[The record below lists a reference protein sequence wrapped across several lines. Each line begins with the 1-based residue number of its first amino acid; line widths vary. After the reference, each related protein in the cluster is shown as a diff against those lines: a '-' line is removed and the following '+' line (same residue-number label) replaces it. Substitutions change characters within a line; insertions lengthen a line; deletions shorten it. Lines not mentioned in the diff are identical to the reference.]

1 MKIIKLAVK
10 LIIIFLIF
18 FTLTIIYLEPTI
30 VNNNGNAT
38 NLKSP
43 TEEFIKNIEDKFF
56 NESLTDFNN
65 GQVTRFKIKNNDCVN
80 LILISNDDQIKVVE
94 QHIVMQPLL
103 YSEIYEL
110 FIKNTVYIKI
120 LKPTNYYFYIYG
132 TQALRYD
139 GEGGYIP
146 FDSKLAEKIA
156 AIYKYNKNQC
166 NRKALE
172 KKLSLNKEEREIIS
186 NLK

>member
-65 GQVTRFKIKNNDCVN
+65 GQVTRFKIKNNEDN
-80 LILISNDDQIKVVE
+80 
-94 QHIVMQPLL
+94 
-103 YSEIYEL
+103 
-110 FIKNTVYIKI
+110 
-120 LKPTNYYFYIYG
+120 
-132 TQALRYD
+132 
-139 GEGGYIP
+139 
-146 FDSKLAEKIA
+146 
-156 AIYKYNKNQC
+156 
-166 NRKALE
+166 
-172 KKLSLNKEEREIIS
+172 
-186 NLK
+186 